1 MRGYRPFI
9 LDVCVTTR
17 CTLRC
22 SDCAHLMLL
31 YESRSD
37 WDGDD
42 VVSALDR
49 VLGAADCIARINIIG
64 GESFLYGDLAQ
75 VLEYLDRHAKQ
86 FRIIK
91 IPTNATMVPNS
102 AVLYDALRK
111 PYVKVCSVE

>member
-1 MRGYRPFI
+1 MRGYRHFI
-9 LDVCVTTR
+9 LQ
-17 CTLRC
+17 
-22 SDCAHLMLL
+22 
-31 YESRSD
+31 
-37 WDGDD
+37 DG
-42 VVSALDR
+42 ADR
-49 VLGAADCIARINIIG
+49 FDGFLINIIG